1 MDQDTKLLENQ
12 VYIELRRRGL
22 NPYFLKRNTE
32 VDFYIPEENLLI
44 QVSYSLDNPETYKR
58 EIKALTAAMKEFN
71 LKEAIVLTYDEE
83 KTIETA
89 EGKIQV
95 LPLWQWMLESK

>member
-1 MDQDTKLLENQ
+1 

-22 NPYFLKRNTE
+22 SPYILKRNTE
-32 VDFYIPEENLLI
+32 VDFYVPDENLLV
-44 QVSYSLDNPETYKR
+44 QVAYSLDNPETYKR
-58 EIKALTAAMKEFN
+58 EIKALTEAMKEFK
-71 LKEAIVLTYDEE
+71 LKAALILTYDEE

-89 EGKIQV
+89 YGKIQV